1 MTTVRNVSAGKV
13 VNGQNGRPSLKTSA
27 PASGTPNMPR
37 VGGHTTNI
45 TPSQGVSGG
54 ANKGC

>member
-1 MTTVRNVSAGKV
+1 MTSVRNVSAGKI

-27 PASGTPNMPR
+27 PSNGTPNMPR
-37 VGGHTTNI
+37 VGGHTTNNA
-45 TPSQGVSGG
+45 SGQGVSGG